1 MKLEDSMVSLSLN
14 QRHQIA
20 QHLLSTISIWGIGV
34 GVGSYFGLFSTFP
47 LPWFALLV
55 AIAIT
60 VSTTIYYCN
69 STFQAYIQQLHL
81 NYLTV
86 FHLWRIPAALV
97 FFYYGSQHLLPETF
111 VRNAAWGD
119 LLAGLFVLPL
129 MLLPNYRW
137 QYWAFHLF
145 EMTDFA
151 IAVGTGL
158 TFSLLQISMM
168 NTISTYPVALI
179 PLFGVPISGVSHIM
193 ALDILARHK
202 AKTF

>member
-1 MKLEDSMVSLSLN
+1 MKLEDSMLSLSLN

-20 QHLLSTISIWGIGV
+20 QRLLSAISIWGIGV

-55 AIAIT
+55 AIGIT
-60 VSTTIYYCN
+60 VPTIIYYRN

-86 FHLWRIPAALV
+86 FHLWRVPAALV

-119 LLAGLFVLPL
+119 LLAGLFVVPL
-129 MLLPNYRW
+129 LLLPNYRW
-137 QYWAFHLF
+137 KYWAFHLF
-145 EMTDFA
+145 GMTDFI

-168 NTISTYPVALI
+168 DTIATYPVALI

-193 ALDILARHK
+193 SLDLLARRK